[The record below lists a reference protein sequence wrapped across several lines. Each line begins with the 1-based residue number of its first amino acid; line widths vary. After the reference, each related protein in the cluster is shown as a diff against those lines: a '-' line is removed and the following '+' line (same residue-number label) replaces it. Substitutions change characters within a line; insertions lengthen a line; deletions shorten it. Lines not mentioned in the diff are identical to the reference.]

1 MNDNTFEIKWRKELI
16 KRLEQP
22 LKLLHTAQ
30 EKETE
35 KAIERAAK
43 LAQYG
48 SYEEAQDA
56 YGYDY
61 ITLAELDRIKDI
73 FDGVENK
80 PEQTAIGAATD
91 ELFHFVS
98 RLRSDIRSFEW
109 EMLPD
114 AEKERIERESE
125 ERHVIVEM
133 RRSGNE

>member
-22 LKLLHTAQ
+22 LKLLYAAQ
-30 EKETE
+30 EKETK

-43 LAQYG
+43 LAQYS

-61 ITLAELDRIKDI
+61 ITLAELDRIKQL
-73 FDGVENK
+73 FDGVEDK
-80 PEQTAIGAATD
+80 PEQTIIGAATD
-91 ELFHFVS
+91 ELFHILS

-109 EMLPD
+109 ETLPD

-125 ERHVIVEM
+125 ERHAIVEM
-133 RRSGNE
+133 RRLKI